1 MNRFNLLAA
10 ACLITILCPAYA
22 LALDSFFVSP
32 RAMGMGGANVVSVRD
47 TSAQYY
53 NPAAFAF
60 FNQKTADGE
69 RISSDNSNLGDKVW
83 GVDLGAAVGYR
94 LHGAFGEYIDDLADI
109 DLDNL
114 NSNGIESQ
122 SELRDLISLVG
133 ALSGID
139 EPDTGVTAD
148 LAAGFG
154 MRASHFGI
162 GVRSYA
168 QASSRVLDLDDQNL
182 GFSVKIGDLNDDIT
196 SNALEGDDGQV
207 ALFTADQ
214 QVQLEDA
221 GFSPEAV
228 QQLDFAA
235 RESGVSSSQLQDVVD
250 LLETVATTSDNAS
263 GGANLT
269 ENTTTVVLTGFA
281 YAEVPLSYGYAI
293 NEHIAVGGN
302 LKFMKGRVYGNQVLV
317 FDNDS
322 GDLIAETDE
331 FYQETSNFGVDL
343 GVLARYGKFSF
354 GLVGR
359 NLNAPEF
366 DGFTRNAVL
375 STGEIVEV
383 TSADVTIDPQLT
395 GGVAYMPWETLT
407 LEVNYD
413 LTENDTTLSNY
424 ATQNLAFGL
433 EWDVFKILALRGG
446 IYKNLAE
453 DDIDLVYTAGLGLNL
468 WAARLDIAGTLTS
481 DSFEYD
487 GNDIPQESR
496 IAAALSVDF

>member
-1 MNRFNLLAA
+1 MNRFHLILAT
-10 ACLITILCPAYA
+10 CLIAILCPAYA

-60 FNQKTADGE
+60 FNQKSADGE
-69 RISSDNSNLGDKVW
+69 RLSADTSNLGDKVW
-83 GVDLGAAVGYR
+83 GVDLGVAGGYR

-109 DLDNL
+109 DLNTL
-114 NSNGIESQ
+114 ENAGINSQ
-122 SELRDLISLVG
+122 SELEDLVSLIG

-139 EPDTGVTAD
+139 QPDTGLTAD

-154 MRASHFGI
+154 VRASHFGI

-168 QASSRVLDLDDQNL
+168 QASSRVLDLDDENL
-182 GFSVKIGDLNDDIT
+182 GFSVTLNDLNDNISGIDI
-196 SNALEGDDGQV
+196 DGNDGAV
-207 ALFTADQ
+207 ALFSNEQ
-214 QVQLEDA
+214 QAQLDNA
-221 GFSPEAV
+221 GFSPAAI
-228 QQLDFAA
+228 QQLDFAV
-235 RESGVSSSQLQDVVD
+235 REYGVSGSQLEEVIT
-250 LLETVATTSDNAS
+250 LLETVATTSGD
-263 GGANLT
+263 ANLN
-269 ENTTTVVLTGFA
+269 ENTTTVALTGFA

-302 LKFMKGRVYGNQVLV
+302 LKFMKGRVYGNQILV

-331 FYQETSNFGVDL
+331 FYEETSNFGVDL

-359 NLNAPEF
+359 NLNAPKF
-366 DGFTRNAVL
+366 DGFSRDAVL
-375 STGEIVEV
+375 STGDSVEV
-383 TSADVTIDPQLT
+383 NAPDVTIDPQLT
-395 GGVAYMPWETLT
+395 GWVAYMPWETLT

-413 LTENDTTLSNY
+413 LTENDTTLRNY

-433 EWDVFKILALRGG
+433 EWDAFKVLALRGG
-446 IYKNLAE
+446 IYKNLAK

-468 WAARLDIAGTLTS
+468 WAARLDIAGTLTA
-481 DSFEYD
+481 DSYEYD

-496 IAAALSVDF
+496 VAAALSVDF